1 MKTMR
6 TLPAAALVL
15 ALALA
20 LALLLSGCA
29 GTGVTERVDIEPSE
43 TYRGPVGA
51 AVAPVVD
58 RTPAAWVRTL
68 GGPGA
73 AQREIET
80 VLARSRVFADVTS
93 LDHAGAP
100 NEAGALIA
108 PTLMAADWHGTSGE
122 VELQVRVSNTA
133 TGAVTLD
140 KRYRGTC
147 SGCPASGPL
156 AAAAQELAEDLRKTY
171 GRPPP

>member
-6 TLPAAALVL
+6 TLPSAT
-15 ALALA
+15 LALA

-29 GTGVTERVDIEPSE
+29 GTGVGERVDIEPSE

-58 RTPAAWVRTL
+58 RTPARVGTL

-73 AQREIET
+73 AQREIEM
-80 VLARSRVFADVTS
+80 VLARSKVFAGVSS
-93 LDHAGAP
+93 LDHIGAP

-108 PTLMAADWHGTSGE
+108 PTLLAADWHGTSGE

-156 AAAAQELAEDLRKTY
+156 AAATQKLAEDLRKTY
-171 GRPPP
+171 GSR